1 MIETIIECDIPEEF
15 SATYEAK
22 GVKNGGG
29 GGGNRFYEKGPEETR
44 WAMVS
49 ELELGV
55 CPRKASSGCCRGPW
69 MNSTVGQ
76 HAELETQVQRA
87 GGEPAGMIIDCISS
101 GQAISPLRRSLTMR
115 PSWKWMR
122 RSVARATS
130 GSWVTSR
137 KVWPCD

>member
-1 MIETIIECDIPEEF
+1 MIETIIERNMPEEF

-22 GVKNGGG
+22 GIKNGVGT
-29 GGGNRFYEKGPEETR
+29 RSCEEGPEETR
-44 WAMVS
+44 WVTVS
-49 ELELGV
+49 EFEPGV
-55 CPRKASSGCCRGPW
+55 CLRKAPSGCCRGPW

-76 HAELETQVQRA
+76 HVELATQVQRA
-87 GGEPAGMIIDCISS
+87 GVEPAGMIMDCISS